1 MNGLDVRRLEY
12 FVAVAEE
19 QHFGRAAERLHMTQP
34 PLSRAVQQLEDELGV
49 TLLRRTTR
57 RVELTPAGEV
67 LLRDA
72 RIALDA
78 VAAAERRTRHAGQP
92 SPSLRIALKA
102 DLDAGLLQG
111 ILAAFAEEP
120 EACETE
126 LVLVSIGEQAQTL
139 RDGRAD
145 AAIVPAPYDDR
156 GLDAVPLLSE
166 PTLVAMAASDPLAAR
181 DTLRLA
187 DLAGHVLP
195 GGRAADQYPANAG
208 DLRPSANT
216 PARHTVA
223 DLTEILRLVE
233 IGAIVAFLPLSV
245 TRRYPRPEIAY
256 RAVADLPE
264 SEFVLAWPQQA
275 TSRAVA
281 AFVRAAENVAA
292 GVGAGGEFLDA
303 RR

>member
-120 EACETE
+120 EACQTE

-145 AAIVPAPYDDR
+145 AAIVLAPYDDR

-166 PTLVAMAASDPLAAR
+166 PTLVAMAAPTRSRPATRCGWPIWRGTCCPADVRRISTLLALAALAALAVLAALAALATPAAQATCGR
-181 DTLRLA
+181 ARTLR
-187 DLAGHVLP
+187 
-195 GGRAADQYPANAG
+195 
-208 DLRPSANT
+208 
-216 PARHTVA
+216 VA
-223 DLTEILRLVE
+223 
-233 IGAIVAFLPLSV
+233 
-245 TRRYPRPEIAY
+245 TR
-256 RAVADLPE
+256 
-264 SEFVLAWPQQA
+264 
-275 TSRAVA
+275 SRT
-281 AFVRAAENVAA
+281 
-292 GVGAGGEFLDA
+292 
-303 RR
+303 